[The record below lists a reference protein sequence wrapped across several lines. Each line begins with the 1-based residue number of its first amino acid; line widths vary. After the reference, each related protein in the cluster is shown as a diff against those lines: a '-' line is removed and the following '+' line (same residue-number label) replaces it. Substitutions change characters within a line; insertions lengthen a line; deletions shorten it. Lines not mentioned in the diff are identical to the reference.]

1 MALIWK
7 VFTHANKQKEPNS
20 LYFVGSLSVEWL
32 ESASKLG
39 NFSASNWSLY
49 FSHVLGGLFPF
60 LTISSF
66 FLNCSLAKLFLF
78 GKLMYLIW
86 FINNVCV

>member
-39 NFSASNWSLY
+39 SFSASNWSLY

-66 FLNCSLAKLFLF
+66 FFELFTRQIISFWKTHVPNLV
-78 GKLMYLIW
+78 Y
-86 FINNVCV
+86 